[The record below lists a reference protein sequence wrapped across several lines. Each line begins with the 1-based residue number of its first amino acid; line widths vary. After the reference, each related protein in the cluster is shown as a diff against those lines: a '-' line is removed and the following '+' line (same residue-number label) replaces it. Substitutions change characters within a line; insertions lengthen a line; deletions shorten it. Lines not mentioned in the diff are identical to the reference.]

1 MNVVH
6 QFLIL
11 IDDYPFAAQLKSEI
25 LPLLKNYP
33 DQQGRKT
40 NVQALMTEWHW
51 QDDNVQVHKLKKYII
66 NEIRTK
72 LPTKSIGHRDL
83 DYYFQEFWA
92 NVYERGDSANVH
104 NHWPKATFGF
114 VYFLK
119 SKWYYSSLV
128 FGDKKK
134 VFPKEGRFVIF
145 PSYLNH
151 HVSKHR
157 YREQRITLSGN
168 IKFVDGF

>member
-6 QFLIL
+6 QSLIL

-51 QDDNVQVHKLKKYII
+51 QDDNVQVCKLKKYII

-104 NHWPKATFGF
+104 N
-114 VYFLK
+114 L
-119 SKWYYSSLV
+119 SL
-128 FGDKKK
+128 
-134 VFPKEGRFVIF
+134 I
-145 PSYLNH
+145 H
-151 HVSKHR
+151 
-157 YREQRITLSGN
+157 I
-168 IKFVDGF
+168 